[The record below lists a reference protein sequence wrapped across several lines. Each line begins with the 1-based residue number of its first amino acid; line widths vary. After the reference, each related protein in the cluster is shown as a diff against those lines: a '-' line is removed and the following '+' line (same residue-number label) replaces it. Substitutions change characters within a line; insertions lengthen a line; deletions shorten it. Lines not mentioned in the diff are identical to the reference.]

1 MMNEELK
8 KKLTEVCD
16 IVNGTWQRQSLLNSR
31 GESSERIVISY
42 PSTNNEK
49 DHS

>member
-1 MMNEELK
+1 MNEELK

-42 PSTNNEK
+42 PSTNN
-49 DHS
+49 DN